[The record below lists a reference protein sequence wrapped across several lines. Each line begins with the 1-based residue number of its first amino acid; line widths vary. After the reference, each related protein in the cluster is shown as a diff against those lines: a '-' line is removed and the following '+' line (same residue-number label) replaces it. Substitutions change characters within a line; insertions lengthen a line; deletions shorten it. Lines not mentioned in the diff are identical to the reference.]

1 MNPTIECVLFD
12 LDGTLADTAPD
23 MIAALNVVLREEQQP
38 PLALSEARDHVSNGS
53 AALVRLAFGEQ
64 QSEDDFDRRKKQFL
78 ARYELALCVHT
89 ALFPGMAELLD
100 TIENNGHCWG
110 VVTNKPGWLTD
121 PLMAALGLTER
132 AVCIISGDT
141 LAERKPHPLP
151 MLTAAEHAG
160 VHPSNCLYIGDAE
173 RDIEAGNAADMLTL
187 IAHYGY
193 ITAEQH
199 PEAWGADGGIDHP
212 LDALNWLDQS
222 RRSA

>member
-23 MIAALNVVLREEQQP
+23 MIAALNAVLDNEQQP
-38 PLALSEARDHVSNGS
+38 PLALNEARDHVSNGS

-64 QSEDDFDRRKKQFL
+64 QAEDDFEHRKKQFL
-78 ARYELALCVHT
+78 AQYESALCVHT
-89 ALFPGMAELLD
+89 QLFPGMAELLD
-100 TIENNGHCWG
+100 TIEGHGHCWG

-121 PLMAALGLTER
+121 PLMSALGLSKR
-132 AVCIISGDT
+132 AVCVISGDT

-151 MLTAAEHAG
+151 MLTAAERAG
-160 VHPSNCLYIGDAE
+160 VHPTNCLYIGDAK
-173 RDIEAGNAADMLTL
+173 RDIEAGKAADMLTL

-199 PEAWGADGGIDHP
+199 PETWGADGGIDHP
-212 LDALNWLDQS
+212 LEALNWLNQS

>member
-1 MNPTIECVLFD
+1 MNPAIECVLFD

-23 MIAALNVVLREEQQP
+23 MIAALNAVLDEEQQP
-38 PLALSEARDHVSNGS
+38 PLALNEARDHVSNGS

-64 QSEDDFDRRKKQFL
+64 QAEDDFERRKKQFL
-78 ARYELALCVHT
+78 AQYESALYVHT
-89 ALFPGMAELLD
+89 QLFPGMAELLD
-100 TIENNGHCWG
+100 TIEGNGHCWG

-121 PLMAALGLTER
+121 PLMSALGLSKR
-132 AVCIISGDT
+132 AACMISGDT

-151 MLTAAEHAG
+151 MLTAAERTG
-160 VHPSNCLYIGDAE
+160 VHPSNCLYIGDAK

-199 PEAWGADGGIDHP
+199 PETWGADGGIDHP
-212 LDALNWLDQS
+212 LEALNWLNKS